1 MSKRILAVPFT
12 ALLAAL
18 TLFSFAGAQ
27 SLTGAG
33 ATFPFPLYSKM
44 FNVYAGQTHVTVN
57 YQAIGSG
64 GGQQQ
69 LLSRTVNFAASDA
82 PLSDKQLQEF
92 QAKNGAPVLHIP
104 MALGAVVLTYNWA
117 PMAKAP
123 SQPLKLTGQV
133 VADIFLGKITNWN
146 DPALKKLNPGVTFPN
161 LPISVAHRSDGSGT
175 TYVFTDYLSKVS
187 PDWKQQVGSSTSV
200 NWPVGSGGKG
210 NQGVAGLVK
219 QIPGSFGYVELI
231 YALQNKMPYATLEN
245 SSGNFIVP
253 SLQSTS
259 LAGDVP
265 VPADGRFDITDTSS
279 AKGYPIATYTY
290 ILLYQDMSLTTD
302 STGQAK
308 QVKDLVAW
316 MSTKGQQY
324 SEGLD
329 YGPLPQRVRDFDAQ
343 QLAKLTFKGQPL
355 N

>member
-1 MSKRILAVPFT
+1 MSKRRILGLFAM
-12 ALLAAL
+12 L
-18 TLFSFAGAQ
+18 TLTVFSAAAAQ

-33 ATFPFPLYSKM
+33 ATFPYPLYSKM
-44 FNVYAGQTHVTVN
+44 FSVYGKQDGVTVN

-82 PLSDKQLQEF
+82 PLSDQQLKEF
-92 QAKNGAPVLHIP
+92 QAKNGSPVLHVP

-117 PMAKAP
+117 PIAKAP
-123 SQPLKLTGQV
+123 SQPLKLTGPV
-133 VADIFLGKITNWN
+133 IADIFLGKITNWD
-146 DPALKKLNPGVTFPN
+146 DPALKKLNPDVTFPN

-187 PDWKQQVGSSTSV
+187 PEWKQKVGSSTSV

-245 SSGNFIVP
+245 ASGNYIVP
-253 SLQSTS
+253 SLKSTS

-265 VPADGRFDITDTSS
+265 VPADGRFDITNTS
-279 AKGYPIATYTY
+279 APQGYPISTYTY
-290 ILLYQDMSLTTD
+290 ILLYRDMSLTT
-302 STGQAK
+302 SSVAQAK
-308 QVKDLVAW
+308 QVKNLVAW

-329 YGPLPQRVRDFDAQ
+329 YGPLPQRVRDFDAK

>member
-1 MSKRILAVPFT
+1 MPMRRIAT
-12 ALLAAL
+12 LLAAL
-18 TLFSFAGAQ
+18 TLFTAAAAQ

-44 FNVYAGQTHVTVN
+44 FSVYGQQTGVKVN

-82 PLSDKQLQEF
+82 PLSDQQLKDF
-92 QAKNGAPVLHIP
+92 QAKNGSPVLHLP
-104 MALGAVVLTYNWA
+104 MSLGAVVLTYNWA
-117 PMAKAP
+117 PVAKAP
-123 SQPLKLTGQV
+123 AQPLKLDGQV
-133 VADIFLGKITNWN
+133 VADIFLGKITNWD
-146 DPALKKLNPGVTFPN
+146 DPALKALNPDVTFPN

-187 PDWKQQVGSSTSV
+187 PDWKSKVGSGTSV
-200 NWPVGSGGKG
+200 SWPVGSGGKG

-231 YALQNKMPYATLEN
+231 YALQNDMPYATLKN

-253 SLQSTS
+253 SLKSTS

-265 VPADGRFDITDTSS
+265 VPADGRFDITDTS
-279 AKGYPIATYTY
+279 APQGYPIATYTY
-290 ILLYQDMSLTTD
+290 VLLYQDMSVTTD
-302 STGQAK
+302 SVEQAK
-308 QVKDLVAW
+308 QVVALVKW
-316 MSTKGQQY
+316 MSTSGQQY

-329 YGPLPQRVRDFDAQ
+329 YGPLPKRVQDFDAA

-355 N
+355 D

>member
-1 MSKRILAVPFT
+1 MTMRRFAPL
-12 ALLAAL
+12 LLALAF
-18 TLFSFAGAQ
+18 FSLAAAQ

-44 FNVYAGQTHVTVN
+44 FSVYGQQTGVKVN

-82 PLSDKQLQEF
+82 PLSDQQLADF
-92 QAKNGAPVLHIP
+92 QAKNGSPVLHLP

-117 PMAKAP
+117 PVAKAP
-123 SQPLKLTGQV
+123 AQPLKLDGQV
-133 VADIFLGKITNWN
+133 VADIFLGKITNWD
-146 DPALKKLNPGVTFPN
+146 DPALKALNPDVTFPN

-187 PDWKQQVGSSTSV
+187 PEWKSKVGSSTSV
-200 NWPVGSGGKG
+200 SWPVGSGGKG

-231 YALQNKMPYATLEN
+231 YALQNDMPYATLKN
-245 SSGNFIVP
+245 ASGNFIVP
-253 SLQSTS
+253 SLDSTS
-259 LAGDVP
+259 VGGDVP
-265 VPADGRFDITDTSS
+265 VPADGRFDITNSP
-279 AKGYPIATYTY
+279 AAQGYPIATYTY

-302 STGQAK
+302 SVEQAK
-308 QVKDLVAW
+308 QVVALVKW
-316 MSTKGQQY
+316 MSTEGQQY
-324 SEGLD
+324 STALD
-329 YGPLPQRVRDFDAQ
+329 YGPLPKRVQDFDAAQ
-343 QLAKLTFKGQPL
+343 VAKLTFKGQPL

>member
-1 MSKRILAVPFT
+1 MSKRILA
-12 ALLAAL
+12 LLVAAL
-18 TLFSFAGAQ
+18 AVVSFASAQ

-44 FNVYAGQTHVTVN
+44 FSVYGKQQGVTVN

-82 PLSDKQLQEF
+82 PLSDQQLKDF
-92 QAKNGAPVLHIP
+92 KAKNGSPVLHIP
-104 MALGAVVLTYNWA
+104 MSLGAVVLTYNWA
-117 PMAKAP
+117 PVAKAP
-123 SQPLKLTGQV
+123 SQPLKLDGKT

-146 DPALKKLNPGVTFPN
+146 DPALKKLNPGVDFPD

-175 TYVFTDYLSKVS
+175 TYTFTDYLSKVS
-187 PDWKQQVGSSTSV
+187 PEWKQEVGTSTSV
-200 NWPVGSGGKG
+200 SWPTGSGGKG

-259 LAGDVP
+259 KAGDVP
-265 VPADGRFDITDTSS
+265 VPADGRFDITDT
-279 AKGYPIATYTY
+279 AAAQGYPISTYTY
-290 ILLYQDMSLTTD
+290 ILLYQDMSLTT
-302 STGQAK
+302 SSPAQAK
-308 QVKDLVAW
+308 QLTKLVAW
-316 MSTKGQQY
+316 MSTDGQQY
-324 SEGLD
+324 AEGLD

>member
-1 MSKRILAVPFT
+1 MSKRVVA

-18 TLFSFAGAQ
+18 GLFSVAAAQ

-44 FNVYAGQTHVTVN
+44 FSVYGPETGITVN

-82 PLSDKQLQEF
+82 PLTDQQLVQF
-92 QAKNGAPVLHIP
+92 KAKNGSPVLHIP
-104 MALGAVVLTYNWA
+104 MSLGAVVLTYNWA
-117 PMAKAP
+117 PIAKAP

-133 VADIFLGKITNWN
+133 IADIFLGKITNWD
-146 DPALKKLNPGVTFPN
+146 DPALKALNPGVTFPN

-187 PDWKQQVGSSTSV
+187 STWKQQVGSGTSV

-219 QIPGSFGYVELI
+219 QIPGAFGYVELI
-231 YALQNKMPYATLEN
+231 YALQNKMPFATLQN
-245 SSGNFIVP
+245 AGGNWIVP
-253 SLQSTS
+253 SLQTTST
-259 LAGDVP
+259 AGGVP
-265 VPADGRFDITDTSS
+265 VPADGRFDITNTS
-279 AKGYPIATYTY
+279 APQGYPIATYTY
-290 ILLYQDMSLTTD
+290 ILLFQDMSLTT
-302 STGQAK
+302 SSVAQAK
-308 QVKDLVAW
+308 QVKALVAW

-324 SEGLD
+324 STGLD
-329 YGPLPQRVRDFDAQ
+329 YGPLPKGVQDFDAG

>member
-1 MSKRILAVPFT
+1 MTKQRILGM
-12 ALLAAL
+12 LAIL
-18 TLFSFAGAQ
+18 VLGIFSVAAAQ

-44 FNVYAGQTHVTVN
+44 FSVYGQQNGVKVN

-82 PLSDKQLQEF
+82 PLSDKQLSDF

-104 MALGAVVLTYNWA
+104 MSLGAVVLSYNWA
-117 PMAKAP
+117 PIAQAP
-123 SQPLKLTGQV
+123 SQPLKLDGKT

-146 DPALKKLNPGVTFPN
+146 DPALKKLNPNVDFPD

-175 TYVFTDYLSKVS
+175 TYTFTDYLSKVS
-187 PDWKQQVGSSTSV
+187 PTWKQQVGTSTSV
-200 NWPVGSGGKG
+200 NWPTGSGGKG
-210 NQGVAGLVK
+210 NQGVAGLIK

-245 SSGNFIVP
+245 ASGNFIVP

-259 LAGDVP
+259 TAGDVP
-265 VPADGRFDITDTSS
+265 VPADGRFDITNTS
-279 AKGYPIATYTY
+279 AAQGYPIATYTY
-290 ILLYQDMSLTTD
+290 ILLYRDMSLTTD
-302 STGQAK
+302 SVEQAK
-308 QVKDLVAW
+308 QVASLVSW

-324 SEGLD
+324 AEGLD

>member
-1 MSKRILAVPFT
+1 MFKRRIVGLF
-12 ALLAAL
+12 ALLAL
-18 TLFSFAGAQ
+18 SVFSVAAAQ

-44 FNVYAGQTHVTVN
+44 FNVYAQQRSVTVN

-82 PLSDKQLQEF
+82 PLSDQQLSDF
-92 QAKNGAPVLHIP
+92 QAKNGAAVLHIP
-104 MALGAVVLTYNWA
+104 MSLGAVVLTYNWA
-117 PMAKAP
+117 PVAQAP
-123 SQPLKLTGQV
+123 ARPLELDGAT
-133 VADIFLGKITNWN
+133 VADIFLGKITNWD
-146 DPALKKLNPGVTFPN
+146 DPALKKLNPDVDFPN

-175 TYVFTDYLSKVS
+175 TYTFTDYLSKVS
-187 PDWKQQVGSSTSV
+187 GQWKQEVGTSTSV

-231 YALQNKMPYATLEN
+231 YALQNNMAYATLEN
-245 SSGNFIVP
+245 SSGNFVVP

-259 LAGDVP
+259 TAGDVP
-265 VPADGRFDITDTSS
+265 VPADGRFDITNTS
-279 AKGYPIATYTY
+279 AAEGYPIATYTY

-302 STGQAK
+302 SVAQAK

-316 MSTKGQQY
+316 MSTDGQQLATD
-324 SEGLD
+324 LD

-343 QLAKLTFKGQPL
+343 ELAKLTFKGQPL

>member
-1 MSKRILAVPFT
+1 MTMRRFAPL
-12 ALLAAL
+12 LLAL
-18 TLFSFAGAQ
+18 TVFSLAAAQ

-44 FNVYAGQTHVTVN
+44 FNVYAKTTAVTVN

-82 PLSDKQLQEF
+82 PLSDKQLAAF

-117 PMAKAP
+117 PVAKAP
-123 SQPLKLTGQV
+123 SQPLKLDGQV

-146 DPALKKLNPGVTFPN
+146 DPALEKLNPDVSFPN

-175 TYVFTDYLSKVS
+175 TYVFSDYLSKVS
-187 PDWKQQVGSSTSV
+187 PAWGQKVGTGTSV
-200 NWPVGSGGKG
+200 SWPVGSGGKG

-231 YALQNKMPYATLEN
+231 YALQNDMPYATLKN
-245 SSGNFIVP
+245 ASGNFVVP
-253 SLQSTS
+253 SLESTS

-265 VPADGRFDITDTSS
+265 VPADGRFDITDTP
-279 AKGYPIATYTY
+279 APDGYPIATYSY
-290 ILLYQDMSLTTD
+290 ILLYQDMSITTT
-302 STGQAK
+302 SVAQAK
-308 QVKDLVAW
+308 QVRDLVAW
-316 MSTKGQQY
+316 MSTEGQQF
-324 SEGLD
+324 STGLD
-329 YGPLPQRVRDFDAQ
+329 YGPLPKRVQTFDAA
-343 QLAKLTFKGQPL
+343 QLAKLTFKGTPL

>member
-1 MSKRILAVPFT
+1 MTMRRISL
-12 ALLAAL
+12 LLAAL
-18 TLFSFAGAQ
+18 TLFTVAAAQ
-27 SLTGAG
+27 NLTGAG

-44 FNVYAGQTHVTVN
+44 FSVYGQQTGVTVN

-82 PLSDKQLQEF
+82 PLSDQQLADF
-92 QAKNGAPVLHIP
+92 QAKNGSPVLHLP

-117 PMAKAP
+117 PVAKAP
-123 SQPLKLTGQV
+123 AQPLKLDGQV
-133 VADIFLGKITNWN
+133 VADIFLGKITNWD
-146 DPALKKLNPGVTFPN
+146 DPALKALNPDVTFPN

-187 PDWKQQVGSSTSV
+187 PEWKAKVGSSTSV
-200 NWPVGSGGKG
+200 SWPVGSGGKG

-231 YALQNKMPYATLEN
+231 YALQNDMPYATLKN
-245 SSGNFIVP
+245 ASGNFIVP
-253 SLQSTS
+253 SLASTS
-259 LAGDVP
+259 VGGDVP
-265 VPADGRFDITDTSS
+265 VPADGRFDITNTP
-279 AKGYPIATYTY
+279 AAAGYPIATYTY
-290 ILLYQDMSLTTD
+290 ILLYQDMSVTTD
-302 STGQAK
+302 SVEQAK
-308 QVKDLVAW
+308 QVVALVKW
-316 MSTKGQQY
+316 MSTEGQQY
-324 SEGLD
+324 STALD
-329 YGPLPQRVRDFDAQ
+329 YGPLPKRVQDFDAS